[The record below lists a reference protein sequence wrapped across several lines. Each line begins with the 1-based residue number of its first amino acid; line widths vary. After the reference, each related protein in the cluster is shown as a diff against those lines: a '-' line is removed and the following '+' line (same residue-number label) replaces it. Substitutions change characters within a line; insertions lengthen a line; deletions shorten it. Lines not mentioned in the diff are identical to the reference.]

1 MVHAKTAR
9 VKSDTSSAVLDRTL
23 LALADPTRRRVVD
36 LLRRQPQRAGD
47 LAEALA
53 ISAPRLSRHL
63 RQLRQCGLVEDL
75 GHESDARVSMYR
87 LRPEPFTRLRQWLD
101 EVDRFWAAELA
112 SFKAHVERTDRRR
125 RP

>member
-1 MVHAKTAR
+1 MVVHATTAR
-9 VKSDTSSAVLDRTL
+9 VRDKSSAVLDRTL

-63 RQLRQCGLVEDL
+63 RQLRRCGLVEDL
-75 GHESDARVSMYR
+75 GHESDARVSVYR

-101 EVDRFWAAELA
+101 EVDAFWSAELA
-112 SFKAHVERTDRRR
+112 SFKVHVERAHPRR